1 MNFKQK
7 GFTLIELM
15 IVIVVIGILAAIA
28 LPAYQDY
35 VTRAKR
41 ADAKTALLAVQL
53 AEEKWRAN
61 NSSYTPLMTNL
72 GYPGNT
78 AQNSPDNNYKVTVTN
93 TTATTYTITAV
104 PQGSQATR
112 DTECANFIINQNN
125 TTTVSGTG
133 AATTCWNR

>member
-15 IVIVVIGILAAIA
+15 IVVAIIGVLAAIA

-41 ADAKTALLAVQL
+41 ADAKSATLAVQL

-61 NSSYTPLMTNL
+61 NSSYGSLTDL
-72 GYPGNT
+72 GFTDPYVTDNYST
-78 AQNSPDNNYKVTVTN
+78 AVSGTSPTTYII
-93 TTATTYTITAV
+93 TATPTHTDPV
-104 PQGSQATR
+104 CG
-112 DTECANFIINQNN
+112 NFIINQSSSQ
-125 TTTVSGTG
+125 TIGGSGS
-133 AATTCWNR
+133 ASSCWGK